1 MFKTVIVLCI
11 VAYQQCAL
19 VEHPVDSNKLYRSEP
34 ECEAAADKMSDVI
47 INELKEKGAPHFFIR
62 YGCEKV
68 EVI

>member
-19 VEHPVDSNKLYRSEP
+19 VEHPVDSSKLYRSEQV
-34 ECEAAADKMSDVI
+34 CEAAADKMADAV
-47 INELKEKGAPHFFIR
+47 INELNENGAPQFFVR

-68 EVI
+68 EAI